1 MFLKQLISNS
11 KPSLTMAIR
20 NDTDIRY
27 LPIIGWHFDLGLAT
41 PVTMEDI
48 DDNSLFAVFD
58 SVTNDWWVDNGG
70 IRGNGEESLE
80 EMVQSLSEALNLG
93 QEDEVTSS
101 KNDSDEP
108 PF

>member
-1 MFLKQLISNS
+1 MSLKKLISNGN
-11 KPSLTMAIR
+11 PTLTMAIR
-20 NDTDIRY
+20 NDSDIRY

-70 IRGNGEESLE
+70 IRGNGEESL
-80 EMVQSLSEALNLG
+80 VDVFDLYKA
-93 QEDEVTSS
+93 V
-101 KNDSDEP
+101 K
-108 PF
+108 

>member
-1 MFLKQLISNS
+1 MTLKKLISNDN
-11 KPSLTMAIR
+11 PSLTMAIR

-48 DDNSLFAVFD
+48 DDYSFFAVFD

-70 IRGNGEESLE
+70 IRGNGEESLVDTFDLYKQLRKNE
-80 EMVQSLSEALNLG
+80 P
-93 QEDEVTSS
+93 DEL
-101 KNDSDEP
+101 P
-108 PF
+108 L